1 VQRRI
6 AMSVFKLIRHTLS
19 AGRSYLRTLIAA
31 DVRSNR
37 LVLRRVP
44 VPAVI
49 RSMEDGPRRRIRR

>member
-1 VQRRI
+1 
-6 AMSVFKLIRHTLS
+6 MSVFKLIRHTLS
-19 AGRSYLRTLIAA
+19 AGRSYLRTLISA

-49 RSMEDGPRRRIRR
+49 RPMEDGPRRRIRR